1 MVWKKSYLICIFLF
15 WLQLF
20 IYYLKFTETEWNQ
33 IYQKCPYM
41 IGNSKQ
47 TKSELMVRPAFPFFL
62 CESEEPLEAPSNV
75 LVAVHEMWKV
85 GHLVDYLCDDC
96 YWSATIVEL
105 LGENNFLVS
114 FSLLLYFTFLFC
126 VLVFFGKN
134 YFSHWIM
141 KDNTFKYKL
150 EEK

>member
-1 MVWKKSYLICIFLF
+1 
-15 WLQLF
+15 
-20 IYYLKFTETEWNQ
+20 
-33 IYQKCPYM
+33 M

-126 VLVFFGKN
+126 VLVFYWKKLFFSLN
-134 YFSHWIM
+134 Y
-141 KDNTFKYKL
+141 
-150 EEK
+150 EG